1 MTADN
6 ISFGGFLAQKRE
18 ERDITLREL
27 ARQLEVSASFLSDV
41 ENSRKPPLTADRLE
55 KAASIM
61 LLSAEEKSKMY
72 DLAGKQRNA
81 VPPDL
86 PEYIIE
92 RDYVSAAL
100 RTARDLDAGEEEWQ
114 RFIEDLKRRKG

>member
-41 ENSRKPPLTADRLE
+41 ENSRKPSLTADRLE